1 MLNLCKN
8 FSKNLS
14 NIKENY
20 PNYDIIEDRVFY
32 SPSGG
37 YIYIIINGGGTLME
51 AKKSLLERLK
61 LIERVEENPKPVSE
75 NVVEPEEVKEEETPK
90 QNVAAYDQQN
100 QFKVDKLLKVEEIY
114 KKFNLESDNKDTI
127 FIIDSF
133 SKALPDYLPQEIK
146 RQSVLNII
154 SSSGMNIVELL
165 KDGSERLSVLKNFE
179 NGSSN
184 YTNKLISE
192 CEAEIEKLMQA
203 INKCKK
209 NINDRKKL
217 QEEQSANIEY
227 EVQKIQNIIQFINPE
242 K

>member
-1 MLNLCKN
+1 
-8 FSKNLS
+8 
-14 NIKENY
+14 
-20 PNYDIIEDRVFY
+20 
-32 SPSGG
+32 
-37 YIYIIINGGGTLME
+37 ME

-61 LIERVEENPKPVSE
+61 LIEKVEEDKETASPNS
-75 NVVEPEEVKEEETPK
+75 VEQVKEEIKKDIPT
-90 QNVAAYDQQN
+90 QNMVSFDQQN
-100 QFKVDKLLKVEEIY
+100 QFKADKLLKIEEIY
-114 KKFNLESDNKDTI
+114 KKFNLDSDNKNTI

-146 RQSVLNII
+146 RQSILNII

-165 KDGSERLSVLKNFE
+165 KDGTERINILKNFE
-179 NGSSN
+179 NSCTN

-192 CEAEIEKLMQA
+192 SEAEIEKLMQA

-209 NINDRKKL
+209 SINDRKKL

>member
-37 YIYIIINGGGTLME
+37 YIYIFINGGGTLME

-61 LIERVEENPKPVSE
+61 LIERVEENPEPVSE
-75 NVVEPEEVKEEETPK
+75 NVVEPEEVKEETPK
-90 QNVAAYDQQN
+90 QNVVAYDQQN
-100 QFKVDKLLKVEEIY
+100 QFKVDRLLKVEEIY

-146 RQSVLNII
+146 RQSILNII

-192 CEAEIEKLMQA
+192 SEAEIEKLMQA